1 LQKKVYHTQNRVSV
15 TQKRKEKTSLL
26 YQDSTIKFYKKKT
39 ETTFR
44 TTLLDGVTKFTN
56 SENEKGNYKSMF
68 TSNLQM
74 TRTLKK
80 H

>member
-1 LQKKVYHTQNRVSV
+1 
-15 TQKRKEKTSLL
+15 
-26 YQDSTIKFYKKKT
+26 
-39 ETTFR
+39 
-44 TTLLDGVTKFTN
+44 LDGVTKFTN